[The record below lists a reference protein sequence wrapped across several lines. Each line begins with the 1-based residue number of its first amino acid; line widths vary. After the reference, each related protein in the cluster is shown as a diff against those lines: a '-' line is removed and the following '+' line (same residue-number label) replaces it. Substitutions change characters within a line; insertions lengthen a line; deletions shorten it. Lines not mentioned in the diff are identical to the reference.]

1 MIKIEHIRTFG
12 FEGALRGMRNPL
24 DSWKMADSTF
34 NDDGDIEVLGPNDE
48 SLIKRLTRAG
58 GSHRKFLRMMH
69 VQMDVTAPLY
79 WWKDYDTYKVAT
91 VANSCSTMHKIHQY
105 EFTMDMFSTE
115 HLDKVGV
122 NLLDQIIRYLNYYR
136 DVFIKSGRK
145 DKDAWWNMI
154 QMLPTSYMQKRTL
167 DLNYETILAILHDR
181 EFHKQDEFRILC
193 ATLKR
198 ELPLMEMIFEAA
210 FGKGEVKN
218 SSGDV
223 SGAELA
229 SKEYANPIHEV
240 RNGNG
245 DVVFT
250 FKANEADNNV
260 EELYTRAFSKRIRN
274 FRVRYIVKSTREE
287 LCSTVTIVEDRSRP
301 IDEQLR
307 YEICRT
313 LGYPSV
319 DYILITHFLI
329 LDNK

>member
-1 MIKIEHIRTFG
+1 MGGKLEMIKIEHIRTFG

-24 DSWKMADSTF
+24 DSWNMADSTF
-34 NDDGDIEVLGPNDE
+34 NDEGDIEVLGPNDE

-210 FGKGEVKN
+210 FGKNDKPVVRPLR
-218 SSGDV
+218 DPV
-223 SGAELA
+223 
-229 SKEYANPIHEV
+229 YEV
-240 RNGNG
+240 RNDNG

-250 FKANEADNNV
+250 YQDKSSDWAANMKKTKSRV
-260 EELYTRAFSKRIRN
+260 
-274 FRVRYIVKSTREE
+274 FRVRYKIRGEEKE
-287 LCSTVTIVEDRSRP
+287 LCKTVRIADDCGLPIHEQLQIELCNSYGYATKDCITVMHFLQLNNNDVTILAPLV
-301 IDEQLR
+301 
-307 YEICRT
+307 
-313 LGYPSV
+313 
-319 DYILITHFLI
+319 
-329 LDNK
+329 

>member
-24 DSWKMADSTF
+24 DSWNMADSTF

-105 EFTMDMFSTE
+105 EFTVDMFSTE

-210 FGKGEVKN
+210 FGKEEKTVEKPLR
-218 SSGDV
+218 DPV
-223 SGAELA
+223 
-229 SKEYANPIHEV
+229 YEV

-250 FKANEADNNV
+250 FKDRNV
-260 EELYTRAFSKRIRN
+260 KSRV
-274 FRVRYIVKSTREE
+274 FRVRYKVRGEEKE
-287 LCSTVTIVEDRSRP
+287 LCRTVRIVDGSTLPIHEQLQIELCNSYGYATKDCVTVMHFLQLNNNDVTILTPLV
-301 IDEQLR
+301 
-307 YEICRT
+307 
-313 LGYPSV
+313 
-319 DYILITHFLI
+319 
-329 LDNK
+329 